1 MKDTLRE
8 CIEEG
13 GEGRPDRSALG
24 QHGRDLHSETR
35 GVIA

>member
-24 QHGRDLHSETR
+24 SAHEICILKHG
-35 GVIA
+35 A